1 VENMGKIIIVD
12 FESLLF
18 HRRPLG
24 VGKFNL
30 TGLIQVLLS
39 IGSQNTDC
47 EIHLT
52 VNAKNFL
59 AKTIRN
65 ISSFLKDEKVR
76 FVPQVCENKDDD
88 DRYINGILAG
98 LSENF
103 REVIIVSGDQDFY
116 QGAMRCVRSGK
127 KVYWVSTAQ
136 PDERFSVS
144 KIVLNEK
151 QFNFIDLYEYKDRI
165 TLEPWVDKNRVPLT
179 RYEMKAT
186 ISLTTNVLPSDIIG
200 ELELLAS
207 KYEAIFHFNISGGNN
222 GE

>member
-1 VENMGKIIIVD
+1 MEKIVLVD

-30 TGLIQVLLS
+30 NGLIQVLLS
-39 IGSQNTDC
+39 IGSQNINC

-52 VNAKNFL
+52 VSAKNFL

-65 ISSFLKDEKVR
+65 ISSFFKDEKVR
-76 FVPQVCENKDDD
+76 FVPQVCENRDDD
-88 DRYINGILAG
+88 DKYINGILAG

-103 REVIIVSGDQDFY
+103 SEVIIVSGDQDFY
-116 QGAMRCVRSGK
+116 QGAMGCVKSGK
-127 KVYWVSTAQ
+127 RVYWVSTAK

-151 QFNFIDLYEYKDRI
+151 QFNFIDLYAYKDQI
-165 TLEPWVDKNRVPLT
+165 TMEPWIDRSKVSP

-186 ISLTTNVLPSDIIG
+186 ISLTASVLPSDIIA

-207 KYEAIFHFNISGGNN
+207 KYEATFHFNISGGNN